1 VLVFLHKPCENTKK
15 YGVGQHIAMSF
26 STLTMREVGATTL
39 KIEKFVLIPEN
50 RTSEGCIF
58 LELNNQNGLWPFVIS
73 TK

>member
-1 VLVFLHKPCENTKK
+1 
-15 YGVGQHIAMSF
+15 MSF
-26 STLTMREVGATTL
+26 STLKMREVGATTM

-50 RTSEGCIF
+50 RTSEGSIF